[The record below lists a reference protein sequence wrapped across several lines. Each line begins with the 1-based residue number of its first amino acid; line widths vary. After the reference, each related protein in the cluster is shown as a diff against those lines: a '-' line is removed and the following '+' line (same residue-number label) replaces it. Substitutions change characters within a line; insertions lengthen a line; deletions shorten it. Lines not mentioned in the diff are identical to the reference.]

1 MILWITI
8 AVLLLLILI
17 NVPVSFSLIAASF
30 VYFMFNDSFS
40 GEILV
45 QRMVG
50 GIESFPLLA
59 IIFFIA
65 AGILMNYTGI
75 TDRMLNFA
83 SVITSNIPGRLGQV
97 SVLLATMMGGLSG
110 SNIADAA
117 MQAKILV
124 PTMEEKGYPKPY
136 AAALNAAASLITP
149 IIPPGIA
156 LIMYGF
162 VGQVSIGA
170 LFLAGVIPGLLL
182 CIVLMV
188 YVYLVAKKRKFEPA
202 SGKNP
207 SVKEVLLASKDAVLA
222 LLLPVIIIGGIR
234 FGIFSATEAGA
245 IAVIYA
251 IILGFFVFREMKIKN
266 LIEALVETVHISA
279 SILIILAGASAFAW
293 ILTLEQVPQKLTSF
307 VVGFIHTP
315 QMFFIVILIFLLI
328 VGMFIEGNVA
338 LVILTPI
345 FMPMLQA
352 YHINPV
358 HFGIFFILCLSIGTL
373 TPPLGTVMFVV
384 TAITKVKIEHFLKEI
399 VPYWVLLIVIT
410 IIIAFVPAISLWMP
424 SFME

>member
-315 QMFFIVILIFLLI
+315 QMFFIVILVFLLI